1 VAARLACRVVDVR
14 LVVRGPSPARL
25 TDRVVA
31 RELGLPLA
39 GWLPP
44 EPGLAAAQERG
55 EPPGRSGRGP
65 LARLCAELLVGL
77 GGPAGRVA

>member
-1 VAARLACRVVDVR
+1 
-14 LVVRGPSPARL
+14 VVRGPSPARL

-39 GWLPP
+39 GWLAP

-65 LARLCAELLVGL
+65 LARLCTELLVGL
-77 GGPAGRVA
+77 SGAAGRVA